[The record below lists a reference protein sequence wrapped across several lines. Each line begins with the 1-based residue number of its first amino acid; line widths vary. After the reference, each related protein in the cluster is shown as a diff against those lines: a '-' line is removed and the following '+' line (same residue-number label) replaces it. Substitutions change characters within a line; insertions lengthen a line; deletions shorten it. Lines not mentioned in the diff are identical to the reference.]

1 MNALFEMRKEL
12 SENEVEHRELTDS
25 IQVIIQGSNMFLTF
39 PIQAAGMILAALIFG
54 KTQEDVTASLANRC
68 RVSGEKVLSDHLE
81 QITKKHGMSYNKWL
95 GNRALAD
102 MVFLLY

>member
-1 MNALFEMRKEL
+1 
-12 SENEVEHRELTDS
+12 
-25 IQVIIQGSNMFLTF
+25 LTF

-81 QITKKHGMSYNKWL
+81 QIT
-95 GNRALAD
+95 
-102 MVFLLY
+102 